1 MNSDAAIERFI
12 EQMALSV
19 EEDGL
24 ARIAGRMFAFFLVH
38 GGPFSFSELAERLHI
53 SRASVS
59 TNARLLRG
67 LGIIER
73 VGVRGSRQDFYQLCD
88 DPYGRLLDGYVA
100 RMQQRLGIIDELE
113 RNLSQSSTEIRG
125 RVSRLRSFYDAA
137 TENTKTLTEKWR
149 RERDS

>member
-1 MNSDAAIERFI
+1 VESDPAIERFI

-24 ARIAGRMFAFFLVH
+24 ARIAGRMFALFLVH

-53 SRASVS
+53 SRGSVS

-73 VGVRGSRQDFYQLCD
+73 VGVRGSRQDFYQLCE

-113 RNLSQSSTEIRG
+113 RNLSPAATGVRE
-125 RVSRLRSFYDAA
+125 RVGRLRSFYDAA
-137 TENTKTLTEKWR
+137 TENTRTLTEKWR
-149 RERDS
+149 RGEGS